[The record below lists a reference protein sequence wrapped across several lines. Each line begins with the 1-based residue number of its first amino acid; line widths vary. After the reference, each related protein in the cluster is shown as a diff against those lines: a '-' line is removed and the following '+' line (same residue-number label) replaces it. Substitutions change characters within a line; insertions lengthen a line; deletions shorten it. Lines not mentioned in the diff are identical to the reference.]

1 MIIDG
6 KTYSSVAI
14 VDDQNYL
21 VAVLSDSECICAGDF
36 KVIAESKEGG
46 LVFVPQENKMVKCF
60 IKSGDGSSFGPNQ
73 MNTSEYVSMIKDDPN
88 TKFEEEPSM
97 RVTKGVTGN
106 AEIFDMISKL
116 PPQVVEAAIK
126 SILGNTAAF
135 KQNQKSAEKQASEQ
149 EKSPEE
155 DKETSEKKDE

>member
-6 KTYSSVAI
+6 KAYSSIAI

-21 VAVLSDSECICAGDF
+21 LAVLNDNECICASNLR
-36 KVIAESKEGG
+36 VIAENQEGG
-46 LVFVPQENKMVKCF
+46 LIFVPQEGNVIKCF
-60 IKSGDGSSFGPNQ
+60 MKNGDSSSLGHNQ
-73 MNTSEYVSMIKDDPN
+73 MTTSEYVSMIKNDPN

-106 AEIFDMISKL
+106 AGIFDMISKL

-126 SILGNTAAF
+126 GILGNTAAF
-135 KQNQKSAEKQASEQ
+135 KQNQKNAEKQASEQ
-149 EKSPEE
+149 EEAPEE
-155 DKETSEKKDE
+155 DKEKNEKKDE

>member
-73 MNTSEYVSMIKDDPN
+73 MNTSEYVSMVKEDPN
-88 TKFEEEPSM
+88 TKFEEEPSI

-106 AEIFDMISKL
+106 AGIFDMISKL

-135 KQNQKSAEKQASEQ
+135 KQNQKNAEKQVSEQ
-149 EKSPEE
+149 EEISE